1 MKQTI
6 ENLDVRGK
14 RVLVRV
20 DFNVPMAKDGSG
32 RITDDA
38 RIVASLPTIQ
48 TLQKR
53 GAKLILMSHLG
64 RPKGEAKKEFS
75 LAPVAVR
82 LGELLHC
89 PVHFLDCPT
98 VVDASVQKAVEALQ
112 DGEIALLQ
120 NTRYV
125 AGETKNDPA
134 FAKQLA
140 SLADLY
146 VNDAFG
152 TSHRAH
158 ASNVGVAAL
167 LPSALGLLVE
177 KEVAVMGKALRDP
190 ERPFVAILGGA
201 KVSDKIGVIENLL
214 GQVDSILI
222 GGGMAY
228 TFLKAKGL
236 EIGRS
241 LLEAD
246 KVELAKELMHRAE
259 EKGVSLL
266 LPCDAVVADEISDSA
281 ETAVVSI
288 DVIPAEKMA
297 LDIGPQTCE
306 HFASVIAR
314 AKTVVWNGPMGV
326 FEVDAFA
333 GGTRAVAKAMAES
346 NAITI
351 VGGGDSAAAVEEAGY
366 KDRITHVSTGGGASL
381 EFLEGKELPGIACIP
396 EQETC
401 MRKPLIAGNWKMNQT
416 PSEAKALV
424 TDILARELDTSVE
437 AAVCVPAIDLPIV
450 SELAAGKAIALGAQN
465 MHYEKAGAFTG
476 EISGPMLRELNV
488 KYVVLGHSERRE
500 YFGETDALIQKKVAS
515 ALQQGFS
522 PILCVGETL
531 EEREAGKAEAKVARQ
546 VQEDLDGLQ
555 AEQLAQVVIAYEP
568 IWAIGTGK
576 TASAADAEAMC
587 AFIRREVE
595 KAFGKDA
602 AQKVRIQYGGS
613 VKPANVK
620 EIMAEPNIDGALVG
634 GASLQA
640 DSFAALVNYKK

>member
-1 MKQTI
+1 MKKTI
-6 ENLDVRGK
+6 ENLDVKGK
-14 RVLVRV
+14 RVLVRA
-20 DFNVPMAKDGSG
+20 DFNVPMTKDGTG

-48 TLQKR
+48 LLQKR

-75 LAPVAVR
+75 LAPVATR

-89 PVHFLDCPT
+89 PVRFLDCPT
-98 VVDASVQKAVEALQ
+98 VVDAQVQKAVGELQ
-112 DGEIALLQ
+112 EGEIALLQ

-125 AGETKNDPA
+125 AGETKNDPS

-214 GQVDSILI
+214 EKVDSILI

-246 KVELAKELMHRAE
+246 KMALAQELMHRAE

-266 LPCDAVVADEISDSA
+266 LPCDAVVADEISESA
-281 ETAVVSI
+281 STDIVSI
-288 DVIPAEKMA
+288 DAIPAEKMA
-297 LDIGPQTCE
+297 LDIGPKTREQ
-306 HFASVIAR
+306 FASVIQN

-326 FEVDAFA
+326 FEVEAFA

-346 NAITI
+346 DGVTI

-396 EQETC
+396 EQE
-401 MRKPLIAGNWKMNQT
+401 
-416 PSEAKALV
+416 V
-424 TDILARELDTSVE
+424 
-437 AAVCVPAIDLPIV
+437 
-450 SELAAGKAIALGAQN
+450 
-465 MHYEKAGAFTG
+465 
-476 EISGPMLRELNV
+476 
-488 KYVVLGHSERRE
+488 
-500 YFGETDALIQKKVAS
+500 DA
-515 ALQQGFS
+515 
-522 PILCVGETL
+522 
-531 EEREAGKAEAKVARQ
+531 
-546 VQEDLDGLQ
+546 
-555 AEQLAQVVIAYEP
+555 
-568 IWAIGTGK
+568 
-576 TASAADAEAMC
+576 
-587 AFIRREVE
+587 
-595 KAFGKDA
+595 
-602 AQKVRIQYGGS
+602 
-613 VKPANVK
+613 
-620 EIMAEPNIDGALVG
+620 
-634 GASLQA
+634 
-640 DSFAALVNYKK
+640 